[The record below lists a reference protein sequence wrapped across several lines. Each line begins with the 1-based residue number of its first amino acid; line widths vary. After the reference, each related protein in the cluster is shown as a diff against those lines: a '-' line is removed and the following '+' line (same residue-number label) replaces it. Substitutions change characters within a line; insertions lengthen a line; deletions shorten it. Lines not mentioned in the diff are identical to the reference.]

1 MVREKLGWVGGEVI
15 AGSLA
20 LLSRLFFIAMVS
32 RISLPPRGGCAKR
45 RRRWRL
51 REGGKEV
58 TGSGDEIKI

>member
-1 MVREKLGWVGGEVI
+1 MI

-32 RISLPPRGGCAKR
+32 RVSLSPRGGCAKR
-45 RRRWRL
+45 RRQWWL
-51 REGGKEV
+51 REGRRAGGREV